1 MLKVNLTKKYF
12 LPILFLNSFF
22 LHSYALGNLD
32 LNTLSDQ
39 RSDEFVNP
47 KKDEKLNEIFSTK
60 KNLKLANESL
70 LDEAKNLESLIDE
83 TMEDIISIDKSGDSQ
98 NKYKNQKIIDNNK
111 NRVKTKINL
120 ITNEISTKDIPKG
133 IEVFVKQKTINTN
146 EEISL
151 PNIGDIS
158 VGEFKIPVRG
168 YVDLEGPNIT
178 LNLKNV
184 NPNETLVFL
193 AKSAGYGLIFLE
205 DNPKENSQENANDNS
220 KKESLITASFTDIEF
235 SQVFNSL
242 LMASGLQ
249 AKVNEKVIFIGK
261 DISDKGLNSKYS
273 KTYRL
278 NQASAASV
286 GDYLA
291 TLGATISKVYI
302 KGPSIIGDEFT
313 DSYLNNKDLTQ
324 SSVNSYGIDG
334 GPLKGLIGTVDLRL
348 QSITLIGDKDLI
360 STAEKYIK
368 NLDARHRQVA
378 LSIKI
383 IDVSLTK
390 SDLTYNRFDAQ
401 SGNTFVINNSGLDLR
416 VGNTNSG
423 VLSGG
428 PVTSTLSSGSLA
440 NNQFVNW
447 LSAKIKNEN
456 AKIVASPTLILGES
470 SDPNPSGA
478 AEIDD
483 ELGEGNIGRPFSNEA
498 FIKVGETVT
507 TSFSVTT
514 TDGVTTCTG
523 SPGTAGI
530 TFGAKLDKVDD
541 NGFVTFSLSPA
552 ISAVT
557 KTETIANCG
566 VQSVLSVRKLDSGSV
581 RVKDGN
587 TLVLTGVLKDE
598 DNVTTSKTPILGDIP
613 LFGRIFRNNDTVKRK
628 SELIILVTPKVLK
641 E

>member
-1 MLKVNLTKKYF
+1 MLKIYLTKKYF
-12 LPILFLNSFF
+12 LQVLFLNSFF
-22 LHSYALGNLD
+22 FHSYALGHLD
-32 LNTLSDQ
+32 LKTFSEQ
-39 RSDEFVNP
+39 SSDEFVNP

-60 KNLKLANESL
+60 KNLKLANDSL
-70 LDEAKNLESLIDE
+70 LDEAKNLESYIDE
-83 TMEDIISIDKSGDSQ
+83 TMEDIISIDKSGGSQ
-98 NKYKNQKIIDNNK
+98 NKYKNQKIINNNK
-111 NRVKTKINL
+111 NRVQTKINL
-120 ITNEISTKDIPKG
+120 STNEISTKDIPKG
-133 IEVFVKQKTINTN
+133 IEKFVKQKTINPN
-146 EEISL
+146 EEIFS
-151 PNIGDIS
+151 PNIGNIS

-178 LNLKNV
+178 LNLKDV
-184 NPNETLVFL
+184 NPTETLVFL
-193 AKSAGYGLIFLE
+193 AKSAGYGLIFLD
-205 DNPKENSQENANDNS
+205 DNTQDTQENANDNS
-220 KKESLITASFTDIEF
+220 KKESLITASFTDVEF

-242 LMASGLQ
+242 LMAAGLQ
-249 AKVNEKVIFIGK
+249 AKVNKKVIFVGR

-313 DSYLNNKDLTQ
+313 DSYVNEKDLTQ
-324 SSVNSYGIDG
+324 NSINSYGIDG

-360 STAEKYIK
+360 FTAEKYIK

-390 SDLTYNRFDAQ
+390 SDLTYNRFDAK
-401 SGNTFVINNSGLDLR
+401 SGNTYVINNSGLDVR
-416 VGNTNSG
+416 VGNTDAG

-428 PVTSTLSSGSLA
+428 PVLSTLSSGSLG
-440 NNQFVNW
+440 NKQFVNW

-483 ELGEGNIGRPFSNEA
+483 ELKESNIGRPFANEA
-498 FIKVGETVT
+498 FIKVGETVV
-507 TSFSVTT
+507 TSFTVTSSE
-514 TDGVTTCTG
+514 GVTTCAP
-523 SPGTAGI
+523 SNGTAGI
-530 TFGAKLDKVDD
+530 TFGAKLDKIDD

-566 VQSVLSVRKLDSGSV
+566 VQSVLSVRKLDTGSV